1 MIKITIETD
10 NMVQMESVLS
20 KIKTQEQIDTFNA
33 QLDSLGAKNKALQSK
48 IENLTWNEKKLSE
61 KINNLEIEL
70 EAYKLSDEIFSD
82 KKSEEEK

>member
-1 MIKITIETD
+1 
-10 NMVQMESVLS
+10 MVQMESVLS